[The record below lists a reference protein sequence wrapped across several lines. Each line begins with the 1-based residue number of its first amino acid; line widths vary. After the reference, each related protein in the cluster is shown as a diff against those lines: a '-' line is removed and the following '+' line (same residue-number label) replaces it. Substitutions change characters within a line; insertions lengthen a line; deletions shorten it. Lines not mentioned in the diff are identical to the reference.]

1 MKQQTASSQV
11 LSPVNT
17 AVWGLK
23 QIAQYLDRKESS
35 IYGLVKEPNFPR
47 PIFGQKRYRRWLASE
62 VIDYLLNNRQVTN
75 FEAEV
80 FVNSDL
86 VTR

>member
-1 MKQQTASSQV
+1 MKQQTASSQP
-11 LSPVNT
+11 LSPINKE
-17 AVWGLK
+17 VWGLK
-23 QIAQYLDRKESS
+23 QIAHYLDRKDSS
-35 IYGLVKEPNFPR
+35 IYGLVKEPAFPR

-62 VIDYLLNNRQVTN
+62 VIEYLLNHRQTTSL
-75 FEAEV
+75 EPEV